1 MSFAVSYKHA
11 PFRPVPFVS
20 LGAPGI
26 EILRSPEEVKER
38 VRAQASGVQTCDQ
51 WNYYF
56 TAATGVEGLGRV
68 T

>member
-1 MSFAVSYKHA
+1 
-11 PFRPVPFVS
+11 VPFVS

-51 WNYYF
+51 WNYF